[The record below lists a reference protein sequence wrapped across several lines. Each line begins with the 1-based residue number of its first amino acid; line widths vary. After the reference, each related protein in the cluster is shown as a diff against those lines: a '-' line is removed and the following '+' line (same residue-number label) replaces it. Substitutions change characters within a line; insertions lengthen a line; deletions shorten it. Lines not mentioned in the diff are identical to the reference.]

1 MLRRDS
7 GRRANAWA
15 LMLFAVIAMGLLV
28 PMERADAA
36 TETNDDDHWITT
48 DAAVTQTH
56 ELVIVNLS
64 TPDYEILVDDLV
76 ADRGDGRVFE
86 VVMLDTDRG
95 GIEQL
100 SALLGERT
108 GLDAVHI
115 ISHGDDGSIALG
127 NELLD
132 LDALTANAEAIQ
144 GWGDS
149 FAADGDLL
157 DPDFASNG
165 GQGWF
170 LTLQAR
176 LTESALNPI
185 VDFWGNRMRST
196 MARRG
201 ER

>member
-1 MLRRDS
+1 MLRRDC
-7 GRRANAWA
+7 GRRARAWV
-15 LMLFAVIAMGLLV
+15 LVLFTVFAMGLFV
-28 PMERADAA
+28 PVERADAA

-64 TPDYEILVDDLV
+64 TPDYEILVDDLT
-76 ADRGDGRVFE
+76 ADRDDGRVFE
-86 VVMLDTDRG
+86 VVMLDADRG
-95 GIEQL
+95 
-100 SALLGERT
+100 
-108 GLDAVHI
+108 
-115 ISHGDDGSIALG
+115 
-127 NELLD
+127 
-132 LDALTANAEAIQ
+132 
-144 GWGDS
+144 
-149 FAADGDLL
+149 
-157 DPDFASNG
+157 G

-176 LTESALNPI
+176 LTESVLNPI